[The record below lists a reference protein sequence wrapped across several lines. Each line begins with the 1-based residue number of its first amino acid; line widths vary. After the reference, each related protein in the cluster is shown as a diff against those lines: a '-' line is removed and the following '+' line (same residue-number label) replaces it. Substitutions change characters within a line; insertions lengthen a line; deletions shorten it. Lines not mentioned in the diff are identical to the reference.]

1 MVYGEL
7 RLWVE
12 EKDEC
17 VELCQRGL
25 EVPQG
30 LNLAPDQPDRE
41 ITLTTLANRRLSG
54 HIFG

>member
-7 RLWVE
+7 RLWME
-12 EKDEC
+12 EKEEC
-17 VELCQRGL
+17 VELCHCGL
-25 EVPQG
+25 EVPQE
-30 LNLAPDQPDRE
+30 LNLAPDQTDRE

>member
-12 EKDEC
+12 EKEGC
-17 VELCQRGL
+17 VKLCQCEL
-25 EVPQG
+25 EEPQE

>member
-7 RLWVE
+7 RLWLE
-12 EKDEC
+12 EKEGC
-17 VELCQRGL
+17 VKLCQCEL
-25 EVPQG
+25 EEPQE
-30 LNLAPDQPDRE
+30 LNVAPDQPDRE